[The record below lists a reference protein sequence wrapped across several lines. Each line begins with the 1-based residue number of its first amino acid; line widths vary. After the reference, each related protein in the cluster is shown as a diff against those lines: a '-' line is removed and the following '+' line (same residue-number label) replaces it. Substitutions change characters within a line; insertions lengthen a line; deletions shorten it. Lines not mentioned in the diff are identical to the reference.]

1 MNEMG
6 EENKRGEAGQ
16 GMVGDRIEE
25 KTHFV
30 IKGLPR
36 LAVED
41 GDNVL
46 DEVFILSS
54 ASLSRRLIVSSDSS
68 ATSSPKPSPR
78 RT

>member
-1 MNEMG
+1 M
-6 EENKRGEAGQ
+6 A
-16 GMVGDRIEE
+16 GDRIEE

-30 IKGLPR
+30 IKVLLR
-36 LAVED
+36 LVAED
-41 GDNVL
+41 VVDNVL

-54 ASLSRRLIVSSDSS
+54 ASRSRRLIVSSDSS